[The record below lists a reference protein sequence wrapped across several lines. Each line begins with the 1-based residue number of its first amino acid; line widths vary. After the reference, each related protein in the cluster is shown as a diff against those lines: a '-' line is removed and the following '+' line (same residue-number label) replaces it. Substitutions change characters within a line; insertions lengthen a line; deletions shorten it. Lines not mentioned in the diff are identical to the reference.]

1 MRSKGMV
8 EFEISIENTAVI
20 AAAVKC
26 RKSAPPKK
34 MRGITVSSQ
43 ANAVVAL
50 HLSKRNWFIQ
60 PWQQAAIPKLILPWS
75 FVESP

>member
-1 MRSKGMV
+1 MPSKGMV

-26 RKSAPPKK
+26 WKSAPPKK

-50 HLSKRNWFIQ
+50 HLSK
-60 PWQQAAIPKLILPWS
+60 
-75 FVESP
+75 